1 MYHVSFSHNKIRL
14 TIQMWGEEQAWEQ
27 TGGEGRA
34 WMRLGVGNGMGTRS
48 GERGWHGND
57 AVYDYKN
64 MQSIW
69 MHVEASCGTYH
80 IAGYF
85 QLLNLKM
92 ALYLYSR
99 LWNKPWWIFAL
110 Y

>member
-1 MYHVSFSHNKIRL
+1 MGARLGERERHGNKVR
-14 TIQMWGEEQAWEQ
+14 
-27 TGGEGRA
+27 GEGMA
-34 WMRLGVGNGMGTRS
+34 W
-48 GERGWHGND
+48 ND